1 VRASASRVFRALL
14 GEAIHDAI
22 RRRIVPA
29 IAVVSLMSL
38 MMVDGCTS
46 CAAAP
51 TIVQN
56 GVSVEIP
63 EVAGW
68 TGIVIF
74 SVLALW
80 TMVLAGVLASDHL
93 AEVLG
98 DGTAPLVL
106 SRPVSRASFALARLG
121 GVLVIALVTGMV
133 LLGGTTALLVLR
145 NGVTLGAA
153 IWGGLACAFGATVT
167 ASLAMSAS
175 LYLPRIA
182 TVMVVLVGVGMIAT
196 VNAIG
201 MFQVELGGVAWA
213 IDRFGPPLGT
223 SVATALAPWI
233 APAEISADPLE
244 VSVRA
249 AAWAVAGVAL
259 LVVSFRKQDIGK

>member
-1 VRASASRVFRALL
+1 MKASASRVFRALL
-14 GEAIHDAI
+14 GEAIHDAV

-46 CAAAP
+46 CAATP
-51 TIVQN
+51 TVVQN
-56 GVSVEIP
+56 GVSVELP

-74 SVLALW
+74 AVLALW
-80 TMVLAGVLASDHL
+80 TMVLAAVLASDHL
-93 AEVLG
+93 AEVLA

-106 SRPVSRASFALARLG
+106 SRPVSRSNFALARLG
-121 GVLVIALVTGMV
+121 GVLAIAVATGIV
-133 LLGGTTALLVLR
+133 LLGGTAALLVLR
-145 NGVTLGAA
+145 NGVMLGPALWA
-153 IWGGLACAFGATVT
+153 GLACVLGATIT

-182 TVMVVLVGVGMIAT
+182 TVMLALVGIGMIAT

-201 MFQVELGGVAWA
+201 LFGVELGGVAWA

-223 SVATALAPWI
+223 SVVAALSPWI
-233 APAEISADPLE
+233 APAEVPVDPFE
-244 VSVRA
+244 VSIRA
-249 AAWAVAGVAL
+249 AAWAVAGIAL
-259 LVVSFRKQDIGK
+259 LVVAFRKQDIGK

>member
-133 LLGGTTALLVLR
+133 LLGGTTAL
-145 NGVTLGAA
+145 
-153 IWGGLACAFGATVT
+153 FT